1 MKIVNSV
8 LIHINQPISSEK
20 IAVFRVLFGTV
31 LFLQAWYF
39 SVIDFIQKD
48 LIESILHFPYPY
60 LEFIEVQDPF
70 IMKAI
75 LFLMFISS
83 LSLMLGFRAR
93 LSSLIYLLTFSYLW
107 LIDKGFYNNHYYL
120 ISLLL
125 LLMCFI
131 RSDISL
137 SISKKSTNANNHLW
151 EEYILIFQF
160 SLVLI
165 FAGFNKIN
173 EWWLIYHEPVHHIL
187 MYKAVIS
194 KNALWGSELLELFMI
209 WGGLL
214 FDLFIV
220 PLLLWRRTRWF
231 GFLLFVFFNGMNTL
245 LFYDVG
251 EIGIFPLLMLS
262 ALILFFPRL
271 EVRQLLV
278 RKFSYMPSNN
288 DLKSNKGQLSTIT
301 GVLLIGYILIQLI
314 LPLRHHLY
322 EGNVDYTGEG
332 QRFSWRMKSVYK
344 DFEISIRLVDEER
357 GIEANLDPRTVLSV
371 KQYTNLGYYPELIIP
386 LSENLRRSAIEK
398 GVKDPK
404 IYIDYKVGFMGLPLQ
419 YMVDPT
425 IELASLCYSPFKHSS
440 WILPLKRE

>member
-1 MKIVNSV
+1 M
-8 LIHINQPISSEK
+8 
-20 IAVFRVLFGTV
+20 
-31 LFLQAWYF
+31 
-39 SVIDFIQKD
+39 
-48 LIESILHFPYPY
+48 
-60 LEFIEVQDPF
+60 
-70 IMKAI
+70 
-75 LFLMFISS
+75 
-83 LSLMLGFRAR
+83 
-93 LSSLIYLLTFSYLW
+93 
-107 LIDKGFYNNHYYL
+107 
-120 ISLLL
+120 
-125 LLMCFI
+125 
-131 RSDISL
+131 
-137 SISKKSTNANNHLW
+137 
-151 EEYILIFQF
+151 IFQF

-220 PLLLWRRTRWF
+220 PLLLWRKTRWF
-231 GFLLFVFFNGMNTL
+231 GLMLFVFFNGMNTL

-271 EVRQLLV
+271 DIRQLLIT
-278 RKFSYMPSNN
+278 KFSYVPAQIKLQS
-288 DLKSNKGQLSTIT
+288 KTGQLTIIT
-301 GVLLIGYILIQLI
+301 GVLFMAYILIQLI
-314 LPLRHHLY
+314 LPLRHHLF

-357 GIEANLDPRTVLSV
+357 GIEADLDPRTVLSV
-371 KQYTNLGYYPELIIP
+371 KQYTNLGYYPELILP

-425 IELASLCYSPFKHSS
+425 IELGSLSYSPFKHSS
-440 WILPLKRE
+440 WILALNRE